1 MKKETVRSLGQIM
14 NLMEQQNQFKRYMR
28 VQEATRNYQLDRRIL
43 CRIAKECDAL
53 FKVNS
58 TTLIE
63 MDTFEVYPLYN
74 HRKRSPDPC
83 HERLCKVRTYHNLLC
98 MDTYPL

>member
-1 MKKETVRSLGQIM
+1 MKKETMRSLGQIM
-14 NLMEQQNQFKRYMR
+14 NLMEQQNQFKRYMK

-53 FKVNS
+53 YKVNS

-63 MDTFEVYPLYN
+63 MDTFEAYFKEKYLV
-74 HRKRSPDPC
+74 KGDK
-83 HERLCKVRTYHNLLC
+83 E
-98 MDTYPL
+98 